1 MCDRSL
7 ISLGPN
13 ETGGVFKTLFFFSG
27 APSPDFSLLSLLHI
41 TVIIL
46 DYITMGFSP
55 YIDRYMYCCRKWF
68 EVWLP
73 HGPFSHIPSY
83 FLYYSFSLFQSFLGN
98 HHCLVDKVYMYYRS
112 LYILRPYKNVK
123 MWQRN
128 SRSQAAGAILFI
140 NGFTTRWNDQST
152 AY

>member
-73 HGPFSHIPSY
+73 HRPFSHISSY
-83 FLYYSFSLFQSFLGN
+83 FLYYSFNLFQSFLGN

-128 SRSQAAGAILFI
+128 SRSQVRNLIRRIFFLVYIEHSNPPG
-140 NGFTTRWNDQST
+140 
-152 AY
+152 